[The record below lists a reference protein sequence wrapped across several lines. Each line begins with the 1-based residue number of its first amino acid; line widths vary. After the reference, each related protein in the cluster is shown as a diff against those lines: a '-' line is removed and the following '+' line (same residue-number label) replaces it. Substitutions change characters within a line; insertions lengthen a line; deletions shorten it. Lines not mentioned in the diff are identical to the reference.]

1 MNIGERPLPPDAIFE
16 SPDPLFLP
24 APELIRWA
32 RETFIDEDAPLHNPD
47 HLHLTCASLGALWTN
62 VGNGRMGKS
71 VVGTC
76 EMGIPMGSK
85 WHRARHEMQLNQ
97 WFTHVPDFVLTFY
110 APYCR
115 EASDREFCA
124 LVEHELYHAGQA
136 HDQFGA
142 PRFNKKTGM
151 PVFQMRGHDVEEFV
165 GVVSRYGAD
174 AAHVRAFAD
183 AAQRAPEISG
193 FRISQVCG
201 TCKLRA
207 A

>member
-1 MNIGERPLPPDAIFE
+1 MPPVELFEPLADRLFVPDR
-16 SPDPLFLP
+16 SLVD
-24 APELIRWA
+24 WM
-32 RETFIDEDAPLHNPD
+32 RETFIDEDASLHNED
-47 HLHLTCASLGALWTN
+47 HLHLNSASIGALWTN
-62 VGNGRMGKS
+62 VPNGKGGKS
-71 VVGTC
+71 VIGTC
-76 EMGIPMGSK
+76 EQGLPMGSK
-85 WHRARHEMQLNQ
+85 WQRGRAEMQMNE
-97 WFTHVPDFVLTFY
+97 WFGHVPDFILTFY
-110 APYCR
+110 APYCTTCTD
-115 EASDREFCA
+115 AEFFA